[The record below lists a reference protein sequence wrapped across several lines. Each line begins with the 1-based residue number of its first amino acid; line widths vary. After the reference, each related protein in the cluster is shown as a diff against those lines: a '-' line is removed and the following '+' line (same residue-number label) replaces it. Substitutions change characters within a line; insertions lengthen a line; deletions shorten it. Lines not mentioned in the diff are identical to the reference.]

1 MKVSFDFDGTLERE
15 DVQEYAKTLIKLGIE
30 VWVVTTRY
38 DSNHQHKYFKV
49 YPEEL
54 WAKISGNTT
63 GDPNFGLWGVI
74 EKLGIPR
81 HHVRFTCMDYKYKYL
96 DGTKFLWHLDD
107 NPEEFSQ
114 AKSNNLKV
122 PMIQVESN
130 TWMEKCDKIIR
141 IKTNELIANQ
151 TEENKDLL

>member
-15 DVQEYAKTLIKLGIE
+15 DVQEYAKTLIKLGVE

-38 DSNHQHKYFKV
+38 DSNHQHKYFRV
-49 YPEEL
+49 FPEEQ
-54 WAKISGNTT
+54 WAKVCSHTN

-81 HHVRFTCMDYKYKYL
+81 HHVRFTCMEYKYKYL
-96 DGTKFLWHLDD
+96 DGTKFIWHLDD

-114 AKSNNLKV
+114 AKANHLKV
-122 PMIQVESN
+122 PMIQVEAN
-130 TWMEKCDKIIR
+130 GWKEKCERFINLKISEI
-141 IKTNELIANQ
+141 EANK